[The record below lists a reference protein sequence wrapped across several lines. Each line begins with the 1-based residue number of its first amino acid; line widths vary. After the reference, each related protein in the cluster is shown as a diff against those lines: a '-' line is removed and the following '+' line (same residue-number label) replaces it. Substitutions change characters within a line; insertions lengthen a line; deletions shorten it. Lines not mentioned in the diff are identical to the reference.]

1 MYKNSAQKYNTN
13 FNTLPHLQAA
23 LGLCKHREPLYD
35 KGKQYMITVVARG
48 RGPDRSPQG
57 VPQHRKIDGPNR
69 SALGCFENVPKQC
82 SDVQHHIQ
90 HTTTLTNCSWSL

>member
-35 KGKQYMITVVARG
+35 KGNQSMITVVARG
-48 RGPDRSPQG
+48 RGQIE
-57 VPQHRKIDGPNR
+57 VLKVFPNI
-69 SALGCFENVPKQC
+69 AKLM
-82 SDVQHHIQ
+82 VQIGR
-90 HTTTLTNCSWSL
+90 L